1 MASVPEKKNVL
12 IVEDD
17 PDIANLLKLQLLD
30 LNCNVAMAHDGL
42 KGLQCFKEQHDKQP
56 YDLVILDIMLP
67 GMDGLD
73 ICKSIRA
80 MESYVPILMLTAK
93 STELDRVL
101 GLELGADD
109 YLTKPFSVMELVA
122 RVKALFRRVDAMQ
135 GANVKDGEDNNI
147 HIKIGD
153 IDINTRARTVKVGTQ
168 EIVLTAREF
177 DLLTFFAQHPGQV
190 FTRTQL
196 LDKVWGYGHDGYEHT
211 VNSHINRLR
220 AKVEDNPA
228 KPEYILTAWGVGY
241 KFTDV

>member
-1 MASVPEKKNVL
+1 MKKNVL

-17 PDIANLLKLQLLD
+17 LDIANLIKLQLVD
-30 LNCNVAMAHDGL
+30 LGCDVDISHDGL
-42 KGLQCFKEQHDKQP
+42 EGLNLFKTRQ
-56 YDLVILDIMLP
+56 YALIILDIMLP

-73 ICKSIRA
+73 ICKAIRA
-80 MESYVPILMLTAK
+80 TESSVPIMMLTAK

-109 YLTKPFSVMELVA
+109 YLTKPFSVLELVA
-122 RVKALFRRVDAMQ
+122 RVKALFRREEFLRVELNRVETAQTNDKLYNDIQ
-135 GANVKDGEDNNI
+135 ITVGEI
-147 HIKIGD
+147 T
-153 IDINTRARTVKVGTQ
+153 INLRSRTVNIR
-168 EIVLTAREF
+168 EALISLTAKEF

-220 AKVEDNPA
+220 AKVESNPA
-228 KPEYILTAWGVGY
+228 KPDYILTAWGVGY
-241 KFTDV
+241 KFVGNL